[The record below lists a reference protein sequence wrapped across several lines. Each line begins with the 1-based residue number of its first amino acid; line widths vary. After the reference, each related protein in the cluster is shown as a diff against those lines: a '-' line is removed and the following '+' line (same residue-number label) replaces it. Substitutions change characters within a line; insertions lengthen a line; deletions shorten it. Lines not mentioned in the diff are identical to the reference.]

1 MEYKYLLTM
10 NTHRSVCV
18 IRLNDIM
25 AMHNVRSRSGTESSG
40 QNITSFLENSNNT
53 LSVSMGKKSID
64 KSFEK
69 FNPDSWCE
77 AIIRKAS
84 AHDQGQIVSYIKLS
98 VDKNGDIVTH
108 TSPNNISNNFS
119 DFDFSGMSKNHGE
132 KGLYQAK
139 RIFSING
146 LPDWIWTKSRPVSET
161 DLPEIKAFY
170 QEVINAFVRKD
181 LDKIWSIT
189 KPAWEEWA
197 IADNSSS
204 RVFFDSMGFKEK
216 FDSGNYVTRIT
227 PEWKNFRL
235 VSYKGG
241 RIFRLEEGSFGN
253 SPIQLDNKVT
263 GKTAVYNP
271 YLSIIDGKVVISR

>member
-53 LSVSMGKKSID
+53 LSASMGKKSID

-84 AHDQGQIVSYIKLS
+84 AHDQGQIISYIKLS

-108 TSPNNISNNFS
+108 TSPNNISNNSS
-119 DFDFSGMSKNHGE
+119 DFDSSGMSKGHGE

-139 RIFSING
+139 RTFSING
-146 LPDWIWTKSRPVSET
+146 LPDWIWTKARPVSEK

-170 QEVINAFVRKD
+170 QEVINDFARKD
-181 LDKIWSIT
+181 LDKIWTIT

-271 YLSIIDGKVVISR
+271 YLSIINGKVVISR